1 MKKDEFKKSIDNI
14 NPDAYMGNRIKA
26 KINYNVPIR
35 GNRRVTVS
43 ITAFCLAFAI
53 IFGVAFLTPPTVPTS
68 QTTTDSAVVEKR
80 INPFIIVASAAEVQN
95 TEAGAENK
103 VLELNEE
110 YPYEM
115 FLKVQD
121 VTNLSD
127 EQKEE
132 FVLDLAGDF
141 EEYGFTGKEI
151 DTARVMVY
159 GDENVRVV
167 EYAFNAFKLNLEDDE
182 NIKSVNVKNTSKYG
196 QIVFD
201 ENKPVFDVPEHG
213 NEVTINGEDFDF
225 EKSSFYWQ
233 STEEME
239 KAFFENINIPFSTF
253 NDTITFTVEYND
265 GSKAIGVVDLIFD
278 DGGNAKVICKN
289 YDYVS

>member
-1 MKKDEFKKSIDNI
+1 MKKDELKKSIDNI

-35 GNRRVTVS
+35 SNRRVTVS

-53 IFGVAFLTPPTVPTS
+53 IFGVAFLTPPIAPTS

-95 TEAGAENK
+95 TEAGVENK

-121 VTNLSD
+121 TTNLSD

-132 FVLDLAGDF
+132 FVLDLSGDF
-141 EEYGFTGKEI
+141 EEYGFNGKEI
-151 DTARVMVY
+151 DTAIVKVY

-167 EYAFNAFKLNLEDDE
+167 EYAFNSFKLNLEDDE

-201 ENKPVFDVPEHG
+201 ENKPVFNVPEHG
-213 NEVTINGEDFDF
+213 DEVTINGEDFDF

-233 STEEME
+233 STEKME
-239 KAFFENINIPFSTF
+239 KAFLENINIPFSTF

-278 DGGNAKVICKN
+278 DGGNSKVVCKS
-289 YDYVS
+289 YDYVA

>member
-1 MKKDEFKKSIDNI
+1 MKKDELKKSIDNI

-35 GNRRVTVS
+35 SNRRVTVS

-53 IFGVAFLTPPTVPTS
+53 IFGVAFLTPPTAPTS

-121 VTNLSD
+121 VTNISD

-151 DTARVMVY
+151 DTARVMIY
-159 GDENVRVV
+159 GDENITVV

-182 NIKSVNVKNTSKYG
+182 NIKSVNVKNISKYG

-201 ENKPVFDVPEHG
+201 ENKPVFDVPKHG
-213 NEVTINGEDFDF
+213 NEVTINGEEFDF
-225 EKSSFYWQ
+225 EKSSFYWEH
-233 STEEME
+233 TEEME

-278 DGGNAKVICKN
+278 DGGNSKVVCKS
-289 YDYVS
+289 YDYVA

>member
-1 MKKDEFKKSIDNI
+1 MKKDELKKSIDNI

-26 KINYNVPIR
+26 KINYNVPIKS
-35 GNRRVTVS
+35 NRRVTVS

-53 IFGVAFLTPPTVPTS
+53 IFGVAFLTPPTSPTS
-68 QTTTDSAVVEKR
+68 QTTTDSTVVEKR

-95 TEAGAENK
+95 TEVGTENK

-167 EYAFNAFKLNLEDDE
+167 EYAFNAFKLDLEDDE

-201 ENKPVFDVPEHG
+201 ENKPVFGFCSNTGCVSD
-213 NEVTINGEDFDF
+213 N
-225 EKSSFYWQ
+225 
-233 STEEME
+233 TEADDANQRME
-239 KAFFENINIPFSTF
+239 S
-253 NDTITFTVEYND
+253 
-265 GSKAIGVVDLIFD
+265 
-278 DGGNAKVICKN
+278 
-289 YDYVS
+289 